1 MTEAAPATPE
11 SWLGRRLLRP
21 VVLFS
26 AFLIIGGLLLL
37 GNIVGLYVG
46 LDEQNRA
53 EAAAAQEDMVWAAYQ
68 LDRETAK
75 LLQLLSARGG
85 DGWIDEVTN
94 RYDILYSRTS
104 ILHEGEIAR
113 RFGSVP
119 TLAELASDMYAEITG
134 LADRFDVIASTGKLD
149 ESARMALALTVG
161 DIEGDAHQFIIAVN
175 ARSNDIKVA
184 RRAETRSVFD
194 RIALS
199 GAGLA
204 ADFLALVLVM
214 SLQLRHI
221 RRLRDQAETAAR
233 EAEAANRSKS
243 AFLATMSHEIRTPL
257 NGILGMAD
265 LLSDTELD
273 PPQRS
278 QLAVIRHSGDVLLD
292 IINDILDFSK
302 LESGQVELSVAEFP
316 LSEVVAPVRDML
328 APRARA
334 KSLTLDFDFPNI
346 SISADAARLRQV
358 LINLVGNAIKFTS
371 QGAVRARGALTTDA
385 AGATWL
391 SVSVS
396 DSGIGMSPETQS
408 RLFRDFSQGDPSISR
423 RFGGTGLGLAI
434 CKRLIA
440 AMGGTISVSST
451 LGEGSTFSFRFPCAA
466 SAELPAPAPLA
477 ALRPDSLP
485 RSGRVLVVEDNP
497 VNRQVAEGLLT
508 RLGMQVET
516 ADNGEIAL
524 ALLATT
530 AFDLI
535 FMDMQMPVMDGL
547 TATRRIREGGFEM
560 PIVGLSANAFAS
572 DREACLAAGMN
583 DFVSKPITRDKLSH
597 CVLAQL
603 GSAAPTAA
611 AATEPDA
618 TPVPPLVPQ
627 IDAEQQAALRSEL
640 GEESFAEL
648 IAATLDDGR
657 DAIAAAA
664 IAADPE
670 TCAKH
675 LHTLKGM
682 MLTMGFARMAD
693 LARKAEETCRAG
705 EPADLAA
712 LSVALDALA
721 AELLA
726 SSPATTPKVAAA

>member
-113 RFGSVP
+113 HFGSVP

-194 RIALS
+194 RIAIS

-221 RRLRDQAETAAR
+221 RRLRDEAEAAAR

-273 PPQRS
+273 QPQRS

-434 CKRLIA
+434 CKRLIE

-466 SAELPAPAPLA
+466 SAELPALAPLS

-597 CVLAQL
+597 CLLAHL
-603 GSAAPTAA
+603 GSTTPVT
-611 AATEPDA
+611 AATEPEV
-618 TPVPPLVPQ
+618 TPVPPTVPQ

-664 IAADPE
+664 IAADSE

-693 LARKAEETCRAG
+693 LARTAEETCRAG

-721 AELLA
+721 AELLP
-726 SSPATTPKVAAA
+726 SSTDTTPAVAAA